1 MVDAIADAVRA
12 DAADVWGRMSG
23 RPGAAQISL
32 TRPTVEM
39 IDRLCL
45 LMGQSRQEVIYAAVA
60 LLMQKAADDPRREP
74 RA

>member
-1 MVDAIADAVRA
+1 
-12 DAADVWGRMSG
+12 MSG

-45 LMGQSRQEVIYAAVA
+45 LLGQSRQAVIHAAVA
-60 LLMQKAADDPRREP
+60 LLEQRKTDAGRE
-74 RA
+74 RGEA